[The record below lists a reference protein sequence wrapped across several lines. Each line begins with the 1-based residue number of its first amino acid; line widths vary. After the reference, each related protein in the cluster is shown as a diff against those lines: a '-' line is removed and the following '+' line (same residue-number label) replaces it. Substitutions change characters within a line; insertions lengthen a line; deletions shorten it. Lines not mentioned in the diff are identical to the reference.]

1 MENFLYW
8 INLENYS
15 FKIGNAYRR
24 SIIFKVIVHQIGK
37 NIFIPYFT
45 NHGFDKKLFCF
56 LLYWCL
62 LRFHE
67 KKCAAFGR
75 AQTDVSG
82 NGSIKDEENFDAP
95 IFSWNRGVTKW
106 FIHFDEFQ
114 RFSYKL
120 MIYFLSLPPIIENH
134 FLLVHLSRCRQAQL
148 LLNPHCCN
156 WAWGFP
162 GTKYKQKEK
171 LVPG

>member
-1 MENFLYW
+1 MARTYLFHTLP
-8 INLENYS
+8 ITD
-15 FKIGNAYRR
+15 
-24 SIIFKVIVHQIGK
+24 
-37 NIFIPYFT
+37 FIRNCSVFFYIDVCCDFT
-45 NHGFDKKLFCF
+45 RKSARCS
-56 LLYWCL
+56 
-62 LRFHE
+62 R
-67 KKCAAFGR
+67 GR
-75 AQTDVSG
+75 ELMSAETEVL
-82 NGSIKDEENFDAP
+82 KRNFDAQT
-95 IFSWNRGVTKW
+95 FSWNRGVTKW
-106 FIHFDEFQ
+106 FIHFDEFW
-114 RFSYKL
+114 RFSYEL

>member
-1 MENFLYW
+1 MGKILYW

-15 FKIGNAYRR
+15 FKLSRTYLFHTLPITD
-24 SIIFKVIVHQIGK
+24 
-37 NIFIPYFT
+37 FIRNCSVFFYIDVCCDFT
-45 NHGFDKKLFCF
+45 RKTA
-56 LLYWCL
+56 WCS
-62 LRFHE
+62 R
-67 KKCAAFGR
+67 
-75 AQTDVSG
+75 TDVNG
-82 NGSIKDEENFDAP
+82 NGSIREILTRKISREIEV
-95 IFSWNRGVTKW
+95 SQSG
-106 FIHFDEFQ
+106 FIHFDEFW
-114 RFSYKL
+114 RFSNEL
-120 MIYFLSLPPIIENH
+120 MICFLSLPPIIENH

>member
-1 MENFLYW
+1 MGKILYW

-24 SIIFKVIVHQIGK
+24 SIKTIFKVIVHQIGK
-37 NIFIPYFT
+37 IYSILYQLRTFFYIDVCCDFT
-45 NHGFDKKLFCF
+45 RKSA
-56 LLYWCL
+56 
-62 LRFHE
+62 RRSR
-67 KKCAAFGR
+67 GR
-75 AQTDVSG
+75 ELMSAETEVL
-82 NGSIKDEENFDAP
+82 KRNFDAQT
-95 IFSWNRGVTKW
+95 FSWNRGVTKW
-106 FIHFDEFQ
+106 FIHFDEFW
-114 RFSYKL
+114 RFSYEL